1 MNVCVLFKCPNDKQ
15 KLCVC
20 VGGGDDKPASSVVVY
35 RTFSALEAWS
45 WNAVSHETEGTTTAP
60 AEVVVD

>member
-1 MNVCVLFKCPNDKQ
+1 MFVSYLSARMINKN
-15 KLCVC
+15 CVC
-20 VGGGDDKPASSVVVY
+20 VWGGGDDKPASSVVVY
-35 RTFSALEAWS
+35 RTCSALEAWS